1 MDARVR
7 VRARERT
14 AWIRRRTHTRRTHDV
29 HTTTCTHSVGDRR
42 RVDTLTTFVARCV
55 VPPAHVLVVLVVV
68 VASIPGGACNVPRGM
83 MLLRLLT
90 AADGVMNDE

>member
-14 AWIRRRTHTRRTHDV
+14 AWIRRRTHTHDV
-29 HTTTCTHSVGDRR
+29 HTTTTTCTHSVGDRR

-55 VPPAHVLVVLVVV
+55 VPPAHVLVVVLV

-83 MLLRLLT
+83 MLLRLT
-90 AADGVMNDE
+90 AADCVMNFDE

>member
-1 MDARVR
+1 MRACACVR
-7 VRARERT
+7 VNAPRGFDDV
-14 AWIRRRTHTRRTHDV
+14 HTHDV
-29 HTTTCTHSVGDRR
+29 HTTTTTCTHSVGDRR

-55 VPPAHVLVVLVVV
+55 VPPAHVLVVVLV

-90 AADGVMNDE
+90 AADCVMNDE